1 MDKRKIVLFF
11 LASSTFS
18 LMVFFIV
25 YGLFIKDSNEE
36 FIKAPQSAPVLPSSQ
51 LLVNPTPQE
60 TESSK
65 PISVDIPKE
74 AEPSAEK
81 ETEPKATAESTAKT
95 EKAEPED
102 KAILKKKP
110 STTLAEHAE
119 KEPSKTT
126 AVTKPTEKQ
135 PVVTT
140 TTKSVADKSKKVT
153 TTVTTTKVPL
163 PRIEP
168 DSKLPLP
175 KTTTTSTKATA
186 TLPQPPKPPTAPVA
200 SHAVYVRGFTSEK
213 AAQEAATALQQSNPK
228 NKAIVTHKN
237 GQVVLQ
243 FGTFSDKTNA
253 DKLKQE
259 LKNQNINAQTD

>member
-1 MDKRKIVLFF
+1 MDKRKIVLLF

-36 FIKAPQSAPVLPSSQ
+36 LIKAPQSAPVLPSSQ

-60 TESSK
+60 TETSK

-81 ETEPKATAESTAKT
+81 TAEPKTTAEASTKT
-95 EKAEPED
+95 EKPESEE
-102 KAILKKKP
+102 KSGIKKKP
-110 STTLAEHAE
+110 VITATEHTE
-119 KEPSKTT
+119 KESSKTT

-135 PVVTT
+135 PVATT

-175 KTTTTSTKATA
+175 KTTTSTKTTA

-253 DKLKQE
+253 EGLKQE
-259 LKNQNINAQTD
+259 LKKQNINAQTD